1 MSAHEDV
8 WGMAFTSQA
17 APTTHPTQPWLRAPK
32 QSMPPAYSYPHNA
45 EGSQLASSPQG
56 GGNEDN
62 AQDQCLASGTKWRIR
77 KSSWCRCHGWFYIS
91 VTRQGACL
99 SQEVS
104 FNILKCGREGG
115 KNCHTVLAATPACPV
130 WCGIHC
136 KREEKQDTWKAL
148 RSKWHVCIPLLWGEK
163 VRSSYCTN
171 NSSNVTPLHRG
182 CTGPNMRMPK
192 GCYDKNQTGSEDWV
206 LKISPIHFL

>member
-17 APTTHPTQPWLRAPK
+17 APTTFPIQPWLRALK
-32 QSMPPAYSYPHNA
+32 QSMLPAYSYPHNA

-56 GGNEDN
+56 GWNEDN

-77 KSSWCRCHGWFYIS
+77 KSSWCRSHSWFYIS

-115 KNCHTVLAATPACPV
+115 KNCHTVLAVTPACPDCLV
-130 WCGIHC
+130 WDPLQKGGETGHV
-136 KREEKQDTWKAL
+136 ESTEKQVACLHSPAVRWDGQK
-148 RSKWHVCIPLLWGEK
+148 LL
-163 VRSSYCTN
+163 
-171 NSSNVTPLHRG
+171 L
-182 CTGPNMRMPK
+182 
-192 GCYDKNQTGSEDWV
+192 
-206 LKISPIHFL
+206 

>member
-1 MSAHEDV
+1 MMSAHGDV

-17 APTTHPTQPWLRAPK
+17 APTTFPTQPWLRALK

-56 GGNEDN
+56 GRNEDN

-77 KSSWCRCHGWFYIS
+77 KSSWCRSHGWFYIS

-115 KNCHTVLAATPACPV
+115 KNCHTVLAATPACLDCLV
-130 WCGIHC
+130 WDPLQKGGETGHV
-136 KREEKQDTWKAL
+136 EGAEKQVACLHSPAVRWDGQK
-148 RSKWHVCIPLLWGEK
+148 LL
-163 VRSSYCTN
+163 
-171 NSSNVTPLHRG
+171 L
-182 CTGPNMRMPK
+182 
-192 GCYDKNQTGSEDWV
+192 
-206 LKISPIHFL
+206 